1 MREGGAQQ
9 RWGDQMYLLIRMLLA
24 AFVGMT
30 LLHTSWVSADSQ
42 SSDGPTKPDNVP
54 LSQEDLRDI
63 TAQVMAEHPLLSS
76 SPGIK
81 FAEAS
86 RIDRWSEDIA
96 DVIYYPHFESAGVK
110 QAFQVGCTRKI
121 PNTTWKCEEVI
132 IRRYLAL
139 DTQDFEVRVRGSISS
154 DAAIALIKATSKV
167 LPVRT
172 ADNSDVPDTAMT
184 LSSSDDS
191 GTVHW
196 TNFKGRSYLI
206 VKARLAEGGDPTRP
220 EDWIVTGN

>member
-1 MREGGAQQ
+1 
-9 RWGDQMYLLIRMLLA
+9 MYLPIRMLLS

-30 LLHTSWVSADSQ
+30 LLHGPWVNADSR
-42 SSDGPTKPDNVP
+42 SSDDPTKPDNVP

-81 FAEAS
+81 FAQAS

-121 PNTTWKCEEVI
+121 PNTTWTCEDVI

-139 DTQDFEVRVRGSISS
+139 DTQVFEVRVRGLISS
-154 DAAIALIKATSKV
+154 EAAIALIKATRKV

-184 LSSSDDS
+184 LSSSDNS
-191 GTVHW
+191 GSVTWV
-196 TNFKGRSYLI
+196 NFEGRSWLI
-206 VKARLAEGGDPTRP
+206 VKGRLANGGDPTRP
-220 EDWIVTGN
+220 EDWIVDSIRSEGWIVTRN